1 MKSLLIAVSVLA
13 LTSGAAFA
21 QGAQS
26 PAQSPAM
33 PPPSAGSSGQPYGT
47 GGTGT
52 MHHTTARHVSSVRV
66 KLAQQALKEEGLY
79 KGKID
84 GQFGPKT
91 RSAVAQFQ
99 KQNGLKQTAQLDRR
113 TMMKLKEG
121 GASGGGT
128 SGGSMP
134 SGGGMPSGGS
144 Q

>member
-1 MKSLLIAVSVLA
+1 MKSLLIAISVLA

-26 PAQSPAM
+26 PAPSSAM
-33 PPPSAGSSGQPYGT
+33 PAAPPSAGSSAQPYGT
-47 GGTGT
+47 GGAGT
-52 MHHTTARHVSSVRV
+52 MHHATARHVSSARV

-134 SGGGMPSGGS
+134 SGGS